1 MLPFFPM
8 HKGLATKESKDK
20 PCLRKFNLNFI
31 LAYQR
36 DLLFS
41 SLFLLFCG
49 EKFSINGIGQGDQK
63 PRNKVLYFIRLL
75 CSSKNWSLSA
85 SALDSFFV

>member
-36 DLLFS
+36 YPLFS
-41 SLFLLFCG
+41 SPFLLFCG
-49 EKFSINGIGQGDQK
+49 EKFSMNGIGQRGQK
-63 PRNKVLYFIRLL
+63 PPNRVLHFIRLL
-75 CSSKNWSLSA
+75 FS
-85 SALDSFFV
+85 